1 MAAFCP
7 ESSSNPFPRSRTTLS
22 IWWEVILG
30 AQSDTESG
38 RLLTPLPSFSGS
50 FFFQLKKKSWILMS
64 FPRGCPCIGC
74 VSGANGSQKK
84 ACSRGVMGLKPRF
97 YQRVASAFNHKGISA
112 TTFFFLITII
122 MQAVPT

>member
-38 RLLTPLPSFSGS
+38 RFLTPLPSFSGS
-50 FFFQLKKKSWILMS
+50 FFFQLKKNHGFSCLSHVDVRASDVYLVLMEAK
-64 FPRGCPCIGC
+64 RKHAAEG
-74 VSGANGSQKK
+74 
-84 ACSRGVMGLKPRF
+84 
-97 YQRVASAFNHKGISA
+97 
-112 TTFFFLITII
+112 
-122 MQAVPT
+122 